1 MDEGRVYLWR
11 RIMSKQGVVISLAA
25 AISMTLAGLAN
36 AAVSPEEAARL
47 GQDLTCVGA
56 ERAGNA
62 DGSIPEFKGTYVGEV
77 PGWNAPPHSGAHPV
91 DPFADDQPILVITAA
106 NMAEHA
112 DKLTVGQQAMFKRYP
127 DTYKINVYEGRRE
140 FAYPEVVC
148 ERAKWN
154 ALNAE
159 VVDDGFGY
167 TGLGYVPFPIPK
179 SAMEV
184 LWNHQL
190 PFRAWTQDEIRDI
203 ASVTANGSIGWG
215 RSHGR
220 CLAPPMDPDPN
231 LRPHTDDGVSA
242 YCTTEVLL
250 PLRERGNTSLNHEP
264 YNYRTAARTAWS
276 YNTGT
281 RRVRL
286 APGYGYDQPLGGSNG
301 LMTIDEDRLFNGA
314 PDRYDWTLIG
324 KQEIIIPANA
334 YKVHSKDISYGDL
347 LTVNHPNPD
356 FLRYELRRVWVIEA
370 NVKEGSRHLY
380 GKRRLF
386 IDEDTWHAVLADNY
400 DSRGEL
406 WKHAIINYYYHPDTS
421 AWQAGTSFFHDLNSG
436 GYIGYTLFNERERAA
451 ILNKG
456 DMDPSQFTPDRLR
469 SMGR

>member
-1 MDEGRVYLWR
+1 MNRHGA
-11 RIMSKQGVVISLAA
+11 VVSLAA
-25 AISMTLAGLAN
+25 AISMAMAGLAN
-36 AAVSPEEAARL
+36 AAVSPQEAERL
-47 GQDLTCVGA
+47 GQDLTCVGS

-62 DGSIPEFKGTYVGEV
+62 AGTIPEFKGIYVGKV
-77 PGWNAPPHSGAHPV
+77 PGWDAEPHSGAHPV
-91 DPFADDQPILVITAA
+91 DPYAADKPILVITAA
-106 NMAEHA
+106 NVAEHA
-112 DKLTVGQQAMFKRYP
+112 DKLTDGQQAMFKRYP

-154 ALNAE
+154 ALNAQI
-159 VVDDGFGY
+159 VDDGFGY

-203 ASVTANGSIGWG
+203 ASVTASGSIGWG

-250 PLRERGNTSLNHEP
+250 PLRELGNTSLNHEP
-264 YNYRTAARTAWS
+264 YNYKVAPRTAWS

-314 PDRYDWTLIG
+314 PDRYDWNLIG
-324 KQEIIIPANA
+324 KQEVIIPANA
-334 YKVHSKDISYGDL
+334 YKVHGKDVSYEQL
-347 LTVNHPNPD
+347 LTVNHPNPEY
-356 FLRYELRRVWVIEA
+356 LRYELRRVWVLEA
-370 NVKEGSRHLY
+370 TVKPGSRHVY

-386 IDEDTWHAVLADNY
+386 IDEDTWHAVMADNY
-400 DSRGEL
+400 DSRGDL
-406 WKHAIINYYYHPDTS
+406 WKHAIINYYYHPDTQ
-421 AWQAGTSFFHDLNSG
+421 AWQAGAAFFHDLNSG
-436 GYIGYTLFNERERAA
+436 GYVGYTLSNERERAA

-456 DMDPSQFTPDRLR
+456 VMEPSMFTPDRLR
-469 SMGR
+469 AMGR

>member
-1 MDEGRVYLWR
+1 
-11 RIMSKQGVVISLAA
+11 MSRHGVVFSLTA
-25 AISMTLAGLAN
+25 AISMALTGFAN
-36 AAVSPEEAARL
+36 AAVSPQEAERL

-62 DGSIPEFKGTYVGEV
+62 DGTIPEFKGLYVGKV
-77 PGWNAPPHSGAHPV
+77 PGWDAPPHSGAHPV
-91 DPFADDQPILVITAA
+91 DPYAEDRPILVITSA
-106 NMAEHA
+106 NMVDHT
-112 DKLTVGQQAMFKRYP
+112 DKLTDGQKAMFNRYP
-127 DTYKINVYEGRRE
+127 KTYKINVYEGRRE

-159 VVDDGFGY
+159 IVDDGFGY
-167 TGLGYVPFPIPK
+167 KGLGYLPFPIPK

-190 PFRAWTQDEIRDI
+190 PFRAWTENVIRDI
-203 ASVTANGSIGWG
+203 ASVTSSGSIGWG
-215 RSHGR
+215 RMYGR

-231 LRPHTDDGVSA
+231 LRPSTSDPVSA
-242 YCTTEVLL
+242 YCINEVQL
-250 PLRERGNTSLNHEP
+250 PLREQGNTSLNQEP

-314 PDRYDWTLIG
+314 PDRYNWELVG
-324 KQEIIIPANA
+324 KQEVLIPANA
-334 YKVHSKDISYGDL
+334 YKVHSKDISYKDL
-347 LTVNHPNPD
+347 LMVNHPNPE

-370 NVKEGSRHLY
+370 TVKPTSRHLY
-380 GKRRLF
+380 GKRRLYL
-386 IDEDTWHAVLADNY
+386 DEDTWHAVMADNY
-400 DSRGEL
+400 DSRGDL
-406 WKHAIINYYYHPDTS
+406 WKHAIVNYYYHPDTS
-421 AWQAGTSFFHDLNSG
+421 AWQAGISFYHDLNSG
-436 GYIGYTLFNERERAA
+436 GYIAYNLTNERERGI

-456 DMDPSQFTPDRLR
+456 DMYPEMFTPDRLR
-469 SMGR
+469 AMGR

>member
-1 MDEGRVYLWR
+1 
-11 RIMSKQGVVISLAA
+11 MSRHGVVVSMAA
-25 AISMTLAGLAN
+25 AISMAFAGLAN
-36 AAVSPEEAARL
+36 AAVSPQEAERL

-62 DGSIPEFKGTYVGEV
+62 AGTIPEFKGLYVGKV
-77 PGWNAPPHSGAHPV
+77 PGWDASPHSGAHPV
-91 DPFADDQPILVITAA
+91 DPYAADQPILVITAE
-106 NMAEHA
+106 NMAEHV
-112 DKLTVGQQAMFKRYP
+112 DNLTEGQQAMFQRYP
-127 DTYKINVYEGRRE
+127 DTYKLNIYEGRRE

-154 ALNAE
+154 AENAQI
-159 VVDDGFGY
+159 VDDGFGY
-167 TGLGYVPFPIPK
+167 TGLAYVPFPIPK

-203 ASVTANGSIGWG
+203 ASVTDSGSIGWG

-220 CLAPPMDPDPN
+220 CLAPPMNPDPN
-231 LRPHTDDGVSA
+231 LRPSTEDGVSA

-264 YNYRTAARTAWS
+264 YNYKTAPRTAWS

-301 LMTIDEDRLFNGA
+301 MMTIDEDRLFNGA
-314 PDRYDWTLIG
+314 PDRYDWKLIG
-324 KQEIIIPANA
+324 KQEIYIPANA
-334 YKVHSKDISYGDL
+334 YKLHGKDVTYDQL

-356 FLRYELRRVWVIEA
+356 YLRYELRRVWVLEA
-370 NVKEGSRHLY
+370 TVKSGSRHVY
-380 GKRRLF
+380 GKRRMFL
-386 IDEDTWHAVLADNY
+386 DEDNWHTVMADNY
-400 DSRGEL
+400 DSRGDL
-406 WKHAIINYYYHPDTS
+406 WKHAIANYYYHPDTQ
-421 AWQAGTSFFHDLNSG
+421 AWQAGASFFHDLNSG
-436 GYIGYTLFNERERAA
+436 GYVGYTLFNERERAA

-456 DMDPSQFTPDRLR
+456 EMDPSQFTPDRLR
-469 SMGR
+469 AMGR

>member
-1 MDEGRVYLWR
+1 MKRHGAVT
-11 RIMSKQGVVISLAA
+11 SLAA
-25 AISMTLAGLAN
+25 AIIMAVTGFAN
-36 AAVSPEEAARL
+36 AAVSPQEAERL
-47 GQDLTCVGA
+47 GQELTCVGA

-62 DGSIPEFKGTYVGEV
+62 AGTIPEFKGLYVGEV
-77 PGWNAPPHSGAHPV
+77 PGWDAAPHSGAHPI
-91 DPFADDQPILVITAA
+91 DPYAADQPILVITAA

-112 DKLTVGQQAMFKRYP
+112 DQLTEGQQAMFKRYP
-127 DTYKINVYEGRRE
+127 ETYKINVYEGRRE
-140 FAYPEVVC
+140 FAYPDVVC

-154 ALNAE
+154 ALNAQI
-159 VVDDGFGY
+159 VDDGFGY
-167 TGLGYVPFPIPK
+167 TGLGYVPFPIPE

-203 ASVTANGSIGWG
+203 ASVTANGNIGWG

-231 LRPHTDDGVSA
+231 HRPHTDDGVSA

-264 YNYRTAARTAWS
+264 YNYKTAPRTAWS

-314 PDRYDWTLIG
+314 PDRYDWKLIG
-324 KQEIIIPANA
+324 KQEVIVPANA
-334 YKVHSKDISYGDL
+334 YKVHGKDVTYDQL

-356 FLRYELRRVWVIEA
+356 YLRYELRRVWVLEA
-370 NVKEGSRHLY
+370 TVKSGSRHVY
-380 GKRRLF
+380 GKRKLF

-406 WKHAIINYYYHPDTS
+406 WKHAIINYYYHPDTQG
-421 AWQAGTSFFHDLNSG
+421 WQAGASFFHDLNSG
-436 GYIGYTLFNERERAA
+436 GYIGYTLSNERQRAA

-456 DMDPSQFTPDRLR
+456 EMDPTQFTPDRLR
-469 SMGR
+469 AMGR